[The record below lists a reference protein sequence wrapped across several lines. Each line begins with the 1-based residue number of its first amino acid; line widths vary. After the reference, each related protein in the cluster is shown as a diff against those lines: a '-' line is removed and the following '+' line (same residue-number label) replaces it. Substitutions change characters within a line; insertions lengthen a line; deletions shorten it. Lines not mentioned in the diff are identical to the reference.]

1 MPISKDP
8 SKLAI
13 AAVERETG
21 LPKDTL
27 RMWER
32 RYGFP
37 QPERDEHDERL
48 YPADQVEKLRLLK
61 RLVDQG
67 LRPGK
72 LIEASIEALGEMLR
86 TRQAQAV
93 DCPAAASRCNSIIE
107 LLRLHRS
114 EDLRRTLQQI
124 LLKQGLQSF
133 VIDTLAPL
141 NALVGNAWLRGEIQV
156 PEEHLYTEQVQ
167 NLLRSA
173 INAQSGG
180 QRPRVLLTTFPDE
193 LHVLGLLMAE
203 ALLVSEGAS
212 CVSLGAQMPIANIDK
227 AARSGGFDVVA
238 LSFSAAFPARQA
250 VEGLVQL
257 RAALPDSIALWA
269 GGRAIAGRG
278 DTIPGVSVIAD
289 IRETVRALEAWH
301 VAHAA

>member
-1 MPISKDP
+1 MSKDP
-8 SKLAI
+8 TKLAI

-48 YPADQVEKLRLLK
+48 YPAEQVEKLRLLK

-67 LRPGK
+67 MRPGK
-72 LIEASIEALGEMLR
+72 LIEASIETLGEMLQA
-86 TRQAQAV
+86 RQAQTI
-93 DCPAAASRCNSIIE
+93 DCPNAASRCNSIVE

-114 EDLRRTLQQI
+114 EELRRTLQQT
-124 LLKQGLQSF
+124 LLKQGLQAF
-133 VIDTLAPL
+133 VVETVAPL
-141 NALVGNAWLRGEIQV
+141 NTLIGNAWLRGEIQV

-173 INAQSGG
+173 INAQGGG

-212 CVSLGAQMPIANIDK
+212 CVSLGTQMPIANIDS
-227 AARSGGFDVVA
+227 AARAGDFDIVA
-238 LSFSAAFPARQA
+238 LSFSAAFPGRQA
-250 VEGLVQL
+250 VEGLTQL
-257 RAALPDSIALWA
+257 RAALPDGVALWA
-269 GGRAIAGRG
+269 GGRAIAGRR
-278 DTIPGVSVIAD
+278 DAIPGVSIITD
-289 IRETVRALEAWH
+289 IRETLSALEAWRT
-301 VAHAA
+301 ANAA